1 MTLITPD
8 APVYRC
14 TDRREEAPGVVTFG
28 LMPQQATAPQG
39 PGQCVTLLWALPD
52 GTPAPRTFTIASAPH
67 QDGRIELT
75 IKQARE
81 GGATADLHARLH
93 PGGHVALRGPWG
105 GFGPLAYGTTGAL
118 LLIGAGSG
126 ATPAM
131 AALRH
136 LNADDPARDVVYLHA
151 ASTPED
157 VLFANEL
164 AELSASMRNLAVV
177 LIVSR
182 VPHGQVF
189 LGPRGRLDRR
199 LLTALVPDFRDRTAF
214 VCGPDGFM
222 AQVRAAF
229 RSSGHDMARYH
240 EERFHPAEA
249 VENESAVT
257 TSRGMAILT
266 SSNRTIPLGDGR
278 TLLSSL
284 AAGGIVVP
292 TGCRQG
298 LCGTCRVRL
307 VAGEVSMT
315 DHGTLTAAERA
326 SGLVLAC
333 CSYPKGGLTIDL

>member
-1 MTLITPD
+1 MSLATTD

-14 TDRREEAPGVVTFG
+14 TYRRDEAHGVVTFG
-28 LMPQQATAPQG
+28 LMPQQAPEAQA
-39 PGQCVTLLWALPD
+39 PGQCVTLLWSLPD
-52 GTPAPRTFTIASAPH
+52 GSPAPRTFTIASAP
-67 QDGRIELT
+67 QEDGRIELT

-81 GGATADLHARLH
+81 GGATADLHARLN
-93 PGGHVALRGPWG
+93 PGGSVALRGPWG
-105 GFGPLAYGTTGAL
+105 GFGPLAYGTEGAL

-131 AALRH
+131 AALRQ
-136 LNADDPARDVVYLHA
+136 LNIDDPTRDVVYLHA

-157 VLFANEL
+157 LLFAHEL
-164 AELSASMRNLAVV
+164 AELSAGMPNLAVI

-199 LLTALVPDFRDRTAF
+199 LLAALVPDFRDRTAF

-222 AQVRAAF
+222 AQLRAAF
-229 RSSGHDMARYH
+229 RSSGHDMTRYH
-240 EERFHPAEA
+240 EERFHPAE
-249 VENESAVT
+249 VVLNDRSLVT
-257 TSRGMAILT
+257 TRGTATLT
-266 SSNRTIPLGDGR
+266 VSKRTIPLGDGR

-284 AAGGIVVP
+284 AAGGVVVP

-307 VAGEVSMT
+307 IEGEVSMS

-333 CSYPKGGLTIDL
+333 CSYPKGDLSINL